1 MFSLVPEQQN
11 KLCVANKIYTE
22 AYNMIIKHNN

>member
-22 AYNMIIKHNN
+22 ADMIIKHNN